1 MLAPFSASLTGTA
14 LEREYRALATSIARV
29 PPVDSS
35 FDPSAYDRRSVARAR
50 AHWSA
55 RMVDEYTSTSVFGAL
70 AAQLMEAN
78 APLDTTAVALRMG
91 QDELIHAEACSGVVA
106 ALGGDVT
113 PMREASL
120 TQIARHP
127 GLAPRE
133 RALRN
138 VLFATC
144 ISEMHSVA
152 YFVTSLE
159 RMTDP
164 FLRGVT
170 RRLLSDEVLHGSFGF
185 HYLETCRSWLDA
197 DASASV
203 ARYLRFGSPSPSASS
218 LEARTR
224 RCRSGETTRRSACS
238 PLASSARSFVAQW
251 RRRSCQ
257 GSNASASRP
266 KRRGGSAQRDAPA
279 PSQTGEASR
288 HPRSSRLA
296 MVPSA
301 PP

>member
-70 AAQLMEAN
+70 DAQLMEAN

-152 YFVTSLE
+152 YFVASLE

-203 ARYLRFGSPSPSASS
+203 ARYLRFGFAVAERELTRGSDAKVQVGRDDAALGLLAPGELGEVFRRTMAEAVVPG
-218 LEARTR
+218 LERFGIPA
-224 RCRSGETTRRSACS
+224 EEA
-238 PLASSARSFVAQW
+238 W
-251 RRRSCQ
+251 RLR
-257 GSNASASRP
+257 AA
-266 KRRGGSAQRDAPA
+266 
-279 PSQTGEASR
+279 
-288 HPRSSRLA
+288 
-296 MVPSA
+296 
-301 PP
+301 